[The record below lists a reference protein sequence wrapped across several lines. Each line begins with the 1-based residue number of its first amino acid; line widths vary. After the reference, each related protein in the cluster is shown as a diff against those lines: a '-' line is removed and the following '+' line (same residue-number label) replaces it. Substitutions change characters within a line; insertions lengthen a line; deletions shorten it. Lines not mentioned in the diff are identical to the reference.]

1 MTQYDLIDPEF
12 YAWAASHGLQVYN
25 WYHDGEVRTVFVTS
39 PSGKKCQI
47 WVDLSTFSAFVISV
61 WDHKKR
67 KVELRAT
74 KFDISKKLEEAYQTA
89 LSWLE
94 T

>member
-1 MTQYDLIDPEF
+1 
-12 YAWAASHGLQVYN
+12 
-25 WYHDGEVRTVFVTS
+25 
-39 PSGKKCQI
+39 
-47 WVDLSTFSAFVISV
+47 VISV

-74 KFDISKKLEEAYQTA
+74 KFDISKKLEEACQTA